1 VRPFDADLVRSR
13 LPGKRVDWFESLDS
27 TMIEA
32 RRDLT
37 PGRIVGAEEQT
48 AGMGRHGR
56 KWISPA
62 GAGLYVS
69 MVLAAKPVPVVMLSL
84 GLAARQAIG
93 YGDIRWPNDVLINGK
108 KCAGVI
114 AQLEGGAIIAGI
126 GINVS
131 QTEFPAD
138 LETPATSL
146 LLEGARVSRE
156 DLLVALVEGVDR
168 YTRLSSDEILR
179 QFTNASSYVF
189 GKRVRVEAGVAG
201 LVGVTCGLD
210 PAGFLRV
217 REDNGAETTIFAGG
231 VRPAESGP
239 YKHASRPRRR

>member
-1 VRPFDADLVRSR
+1 VHRFDVESVRAR
-13 LPGKRVDWFESLDS
+13 LAGRKIDWFESLDS

-32 RRDLT
+32 RRDMQ

-56 KWISPA
+56 KWISEA
-62 GAGLYVS
+62 GAGVYIS
-69 MVLAAKPVPVVMLSL
+69 MVLAAKPIPVVMLAL
-84 GLAARQAIG
+84 GLATRQAIG
-93 YGDIRWPNDVLINGK
+93 CGDIRWPNDVLVNGK
-108 KCAGVI
+108 KCAGVL
-114 AQLEGGAIIAGI
+114 AQLEGDRIIAGI

-131 QTEFPAD
+131 QTGFPGD

-146 LLEGARVSRE
+146 LLEGVMVTRE
-156 DLLVALVEGVDR
+156 DLLVALVECVDR

-179 QFTNASSYVF
+179 EFTDASSYVS
-189 GKRVRVEAGVAG
+189 GKRVRVESGVSR

-217 REDNGAETTIFAGG
+217 REDNGTETVILAGG
-231 VRPAESGP
+231 VRLI
-239 YKHASRPRRR
+239 

>member
-1 VRPFDADLVRSR
+1 LPNSALHFNVDAARAR
-13 LPGKRVDWFESLDS
+13 LPGRRIDWFESLDS

-32 RRDLT
+32 RRDPE

-69 MVLAAKPVPVVMLSL
+69 MVMAVKPTPIMLAL
-84 GLAARQAIG
+84 GLATRDALASVSRLNV
-93 YGDIRWPNDVLINGK
+93 DLRWPNDVLLNGK
-108 KCAGVI
+108 KCAGVL
-114 AQLEGGAIIAGI
+114 ARLEGNRIIAGI

-131 QTEFPAD
+131 QTEFPDD

-146 LLEGARVSRE
+146 LLEGVTVSRE

-168 YTRLSSDEILR
+168 YIRLSSDEILR

-189 GKRVRVEAGVAG
+189 GKRVRAEAGVAG
-201 LVGVTCGLD
+201 LVGTTCGLD
-210 PAGFLRV
+210 PSGFLRV
-217 REDNGAETTIFAGG
+217 REDNGAETTILAGG
-231 VRPAESGP
+231 VRPI
-239 YKHASRPRRR
+239 